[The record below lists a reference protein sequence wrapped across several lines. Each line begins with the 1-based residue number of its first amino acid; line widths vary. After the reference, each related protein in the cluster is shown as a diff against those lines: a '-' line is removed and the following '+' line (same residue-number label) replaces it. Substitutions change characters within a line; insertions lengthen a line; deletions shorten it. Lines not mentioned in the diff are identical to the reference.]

1 MAKRGC
7 TNHSFIIGI
16 NKPKGPSSHDVVN
29 RLRGFT
35 GERRCG
41 HTGTL
46 DPLASGVMLL
56 CAGPATRLEPYIVSQ
71 DKTYTFDIAFG
82 SCTSTGDT
90 QGEVLQTSQH
100 EDFLSDSQ
108 FANSTLNNFTGKM
121 SQVPPAYSAIKI
133 GGKTSY
139 KLAREGKST
148 ALAPRDIE
156 VKSISLVNIEPY
168 GSSVL
173 WRVKACVSKGT
184 YIRSLAQD
192 IASSIGCCAHVSF
205 LHRNSN
211 GFLDEK
217 MCVNL
222 DDLHEICIDDILK
235 YALDPVQM
243 LNIAHIELSD
253 EDMAKVSNGNKL
265 CVSLLPS
272 TYTSGNIGVTY
283 AGRLQAI
290 YALDSHVNALTC
302 NARFSIG
309 VIRGENRIL

>member
-29 RLRGFT
+29 IMRRLT

-56 CAGPATRLEPYIVSQ
+56 CVGPATRLEPYIVSQ
-71 DKTYTFDIAFG
+71 DKIYTFDIAFG
-82 SCTSTGDT
+82 SSTSTGDT
-90 QGEVLQTSQH
+90 QGEVVQLSQN
-100 EDFLSDSQ
+100 EDFLLDTEVAKATINR
-108 FANSTLNNFTGKM
+108 FIGKS

-133 GGKTSY
+133 DGKTSY
-139 KLAREGKST
+139 KLAREGKAVSLT
-148 ALAPRDIE
+148 PRDIE
-156 VKSISLVNIEPY
+156 VKSMSLISIE
-168 GSSVL
+168 SAENSVM
-173 WRVKACVSKGT
+173 WRLKARVTKGT

-192 IASSIGCCAHVSF
+192 IASSIGCRAHVSY
-205 LHRNSN
+205 LHRNTS

-217 MCVNL
+217 MCIDL
-222 DDLHEICIDDILK
+222 DDLRELCIEDICG

-243 LNIAHIELSD
+243 LGIDCIKLCD

-265 CVSLLPS
+265 CTSLLPS
-272 TYTSGNIGVTY
+272 GFTSGNIGVVHS
-283 AGRLQAI
+283 GRLQAI
-290 YALDSHVNALTC
+290 YSLDSKAGALTC
-302 NARFSIG
+302 KARFSIG
-309 VIRGENRIL
+309 VIRGKYRIL